1 VVHHAARAA
10 VAAALSA
17 LALSACGGG
26 DSAAGQADLG
36 GGPRIG
42 APTQLVKCA
51 HWQKADVR
59 ERYGTIELLR
69 DFAGGPTGSPGG
81 HGATIE
87 DDEAYDLFERWCG
100 RSYAAGFK
108 LYKLYTRAAAF
119 GGG

>member
-1 VVHHAARAA
+1 VVHHSARAA
-10 VAAALSA
+10 LAAALAA

-26 DSAAGQADLG
+26 DAATGQPDLA

-51 HWQKADVR
+51 DWKEADVR
-59 ERYGTIELLR
+59 ERYGTIEALR
-69 DFAGGPTGSPGG
+69 DFAGGRTGSPGG

-87 DDEAYDLFERWCG
+87 DDDAYDLFERWCG
-100 RSYAAGFK
+100 ESYAAGFK

-119 GGG
+119 GGR

>member
-1 VVHHAARAA
+1 VVRHAARAA
-10 VAAALSA
+10 VAAGLAA

-26 DSAAGQADLG
+26 DSPGGQPDLG

-51 HWQKADVR
+51 DWKEADIR
-59 ERYGTIELLR
+59 ERYGTIEALR

-87 DDEAYDLFERWCG
+87 DDAAYDLFERWCA
-100 RSYAAGFK
+100 RPYASAFK

-119 GGG
+119 SGG